1 MQSTMHVYE
10 VHPRR
15 DRRGVDL
22 ISHVLPFG
30 RLWFSTTPH
39 NQEPQGGMGPRCG
52 SLSLSLCPSLNAAE
66 CVGPEATSAFAA
78 LSESSSLQSV
88 SVSSASATR
97 DVVQRHQVPN
107 FDG

>member
-22 ISHVLPFG
+22 ISDVLPFG

-52 SLSLSLCPSLNAAE
+52 SLSLSLSL
-66 CVGPEATSAFAA
+66 
-78 LSESSSLQSV
+78 SV
-88 SVSSASATR
+88 IERCGMRRTR
-97 DVVQRHQVPN
+97 GDLRLRRAQRKLELAIRERELRVCHP
-107 FDG
+107 